1 MKKTQWANR
10 FLEFIIL
17 LTTISCLFILYTYR
31 GASIYKIENS
41 NINNEVGYTYFHNY
55 YGESDNNEFESKFSQ
70 KEQNQILKDMSNS
83 LIETD
88 YKYLLDFSLGINNI
102 NTIIMNSNTIHNF
115 NLSDKIYKGVMTQG
129 NIDINSS
136 EEMLIPVVV
145 GYNLKGQYNIGDT
158 IKTNIYNN
166 EITFSVIGIL
176 EQDTKINFMYF
187 LEILDDLIIVPQINF
202 INKPNNREEYQLQNY
217 ILSCQCNGY
226 FRYDKINTYE
236 EIKNFC
242 EDIAN
247 QYGIEWRCSNKI
259 ENKLANVEIPI
270 NLEKVNLSIILV
282 YVTATFFLS
291 FVLFYRKEQ
300 LADKKDPLIKVQSK
314 KTAFSIIILI
324 VIYELALVLLKTV
337 LKDSIYYSFLLD
349 NRIFTLI
356 SIMIYAIAREVF
368 SWRRLNKLME
378 DYD

>member
-17 LTTISCLFILYTYR
+17 FTTISYLFILYTYR

-158 IKTNIYNN
+158 IKTNI
-166 EITFSVIGIL
+166 
-176 EQDTKINFMYF
+176 
-187 LEILDDLIIVPQINF
+187 
-202 INKPNNREEYQLQNY
+202 
-217 ILSCQCNGY
+217 
-226 FRYDKINTYE
+226 
-236 EIKNFC
+236 
-242 EDIAN
+242 
-247 QYGIEWRCSNKI
+247 
-259 ENKLANVEIPI
+259 
-270 NLEKVNLSIILV
+270 
-282 YVTATFFLS
+282 
-291 FVLFYRKEQ
+291 
-300 LADKKDPLIKVQSK
+300 
-314 KTAFSIIILI
+314 
-324 VIYELALVLLKTV
+324 
-337 LKDSIYYSFLLD
+337 
-349 NRIFTLI
+349 
-356 SIMIYAIAREVF
+356 
-368 SWRRLNKLME
+368 
-378 DYD
+378 